1 MNKMK
6 KIILG
11 MLLSGGATSS
21 LVTPLYAENLNVKQN
36 LQSFVEDAQL
46 TLKRESTL
54 KLGEA
59 NADGGVAEIVSYSSK
74 KGYAYVVNGQ
84 SGKLDIAKV
93 KNGKLEL
100 YKSVDVKTILETKLE
115 NFAYGDMTSV
125 SVDDINGRIAVAIQ
139 EEAYNKNLEENN

>member
-100 YKSVDVKTILETKLE
+100 YKSVDVKT
-115 NFAYGDMTSV
+115 
-125 SVDDINGRIAVAIQ
+125 Q
-139 EEAYNKNLEENN
+139 